1 MVSTL
6 SKPPYLDDINYTI
19 SRLVFYFPMVGLS
32 NLFLKILKHHSD
44 PSAQT
49 DIALLDIAVGHFGH
63 LEVITESEL
72 SYPFAR
78 EIASIA
84 YQTVKKYHERLNTP
98 KRPDT
103 PSEAV
108 SSAPDINLNI
118 PSEVGSLSRYLAHSN
133 QA

>member
-1 MVSTL
+1 
-6 SKPPYLDDINYTI
+6 
-19 SRLVFYFPMVGLS
+19 MVGLS
-32 NLFLKILKHHSD
+32 NLFLKILKHPSD
-44 PSAQT
+44 PSART

-78 EIASIA
+78 EIATIA
-84 YQTVKKYHERLNTP
+84 YRTVKKYQERLNIP

-108 SSAPDINLNI
+108 STAPDINLHI
-118 PSEVGSLSRYLAHSN
+118 PGEVGLLPRHIAPTD
-133 QA
+133 QT